1 MLKMQ
6 RKLGD
11 DEDKY
16 KACETVIRFEWKNID
31 FYGKWN
37 EMYLG
42 IRPMTSLVPIHWM
55 DVNGVARGVTRH
67 PLRDQNSIQ
76 IFNF

>member
-11 DEDKY
+11 DEDKH
-16 KACETVIRFEWKNID
+16 KACETVIRFKCKNID

-37 EMYLG
+37 EMYVQQPLLFKYTG
-42 IRPMTSLVPIHWM
+42 WTSV
-55 DVNGVARGVTRH
+55 V
-67 PLRDQNSIQ
+67 
-76 IFNF
+76 